1 MNGHL
6 SILYRQNTL
15 SITCFTHMEH
25 RTVRGKL
32 RIVNSIRKCRF
43 RGFCCVFLNL
53 GRCFTLFRFFC
64 CFLCCRGCLYNRRL
78 LLLILCISGAGTYKS
93 HTENQ
98 YAGQKDCFYFTHRLP
113 LITCSLFLLVHSI
126 RSMLYINLL
135 DSFNFTKTCD
145 LSINT
150 VKLTGSLE
158 HA

>member
-64 CFLCCRGCLYNRRL
+64 CFLCCRGCLFGSH
-78 LLLILCISGAGTYKS
+78 LLLILCISGTGTYKS
-93 HTENQ
+93 HTDDQ
-98 YAGQKDCFYFTHRLP
+98 CTCQKKCFYLTHYFPLLLPAHWVLNSYRYFTN
-113 LITCSLFLLVHSI
+113 S
-126 RSMLYINLL
+126 
-135 DSFNFTKTCD
+135 
-145 LSINT
+145 
-150 VKLTGSLE
+150 
-158 HA
+158 